1 MQDILLEPYGGKVLH
16 LPVGATTALTAMLAA
31 GSGVGLIIAARRLTG
46 GADPHRVAALGA
58 VVGIAAFAAIIFAA
72 PAESREL
79 FGLGVTLIGLGGGLF
94 AHGTLT
100 ASMGLSSPEDR
111 GLALGAW
118 GAAQALAAG
127 LAIAFS
133 GIVHDLGSSLAE
145 QGALG
150 DALTTPVT
158 GYSIVYFIEILLLF
172 ATLVAIGPLVRF
184 ARITDREKDAANFDL
199 IPPPGLN
206 SGVMR

>member
-1 MQDILLEPYGGKVLH
+1 MQDILLEPYGGKILH
-16 LPVGATTALTAMLAA
+16 LPVGTTTALTAMLAV
-31 GSGVGLIIAARRLTG
+31 GSGVGLTIAARRLTR

-58 VVGIAAFAAIIFAA
+58 VVGIAAFAAVIFAA
-72 PAESREL
+72 PVDSGGM

-150 DALTTPVT
+150 DALATPVT
-158 GYSIVYFIEILLLF
+158 GYSIVYAIEILLLF

-184 ARITDREKDAANFDL
+184 TPIAKREDESANLDL
-199 IPPPGLN
+199 IPPPRLN